1 MAVRL
6 PCAFPPVSST
16 SDVETNEL
24 LPLAAEFDNKVA
36 MASVAALIS
45 YLNLLS
51 DPSNFGVYA
60 LKTHDLSMYMRLDA
74 SALRALNREFGIAS
88 ETHPEVYTVL
98 TRP

>member
-1 MAVRL
+1 
-6 PCAFPPVSST
+6 
-16 SDVETNEL
+16 
-24 LPLAAEFDNKVA
+24 

-74 SALRALNREFGIAS
+74 SALRALNRECGNRVRDSSRDPDRAD
-88 ETHPEVYTVL
+88 L
-98 TRP
+98 RP